1 MKRHRSLA
9 LIFVCILYST
19 LPATGY
25 AADYTV
31 VMNDSLYKISQLFNT
46 PISTIK
52 QDNHLTV
59 DTLYPGQVLY
69 VSAKIHTVI
78 YGDSLF
84 TIARQNGVPLDSLRK
99 ANNKWDDRILPGQQ
113 LMIPGTK
120 PISGSNTVIPYTNSE
135 LDLLA
140 RLIEAEAAGEIY
152 EAKVAVGSVVIN
164 RVQSPEWPSTI
175 TLVINHVAGG
185 YYQFTPVKTGAINKP
200 ASSDSIRA
208 AWAAL
213 YGSDPSK
220 EALFYFDDSSTN
232 QWLWSKTRTAYI
244 DNMVFVK

>member
-1 MKRHRSLA
+1 
-9 LIFVCILYST
+9 
-19 LPATGY
+19 
-25 AADYTV
+25 
-31 VMNDSLYKISQLFNT
+31 MNDSLYKISQLFNT
-46 PISTIK
+46 PINTIK

-84 TIARQNGVPLDSLRK
+84 TIARQYGVPLDSLRK

-152 EAKVAVGSVVIN
+152 EAKVAVGAVVIN

-185 YYQFTPVKTGAINKP
+185 YYQFTPVKTGAISKP

-213 YGSDPSK
+213 YGSDPSR

>member
-1 MKRHRSLA
+1 MKRHRRLV
-9 LIFVCILYST
+9 LIFVCVLYST
-19 LPATGY
+19 LPATAL

-31 VMNDSLYKISQLFNT
+31 VTNDSLYKISQLFNT
-46 PISTIK
+46 PINTIK
-52 QDNHLTV
+52 QENQLTT
-59 DTLYPGQVLY
+59 DTLYPGQVLN
-69 VSAKIHTVI
+69 VSAKIHTVMN
-78 YGDSLF
+78 GDSLF
-84 TIARQNGVPLDSLRK
+84 TIARQYGVPLDSLRK
-99 ANNKWDDRILPGQQ
+99 ANSKWDDRILPGQQ
-113 LMIPGTK
+113 LLIPGAK

-152 EAKVAVGSVVIN
+152 EAKVAVGAVVIN

-175 TLVINHVAGG
+175 TSVINHVAGG
-185 YYQFTPVKTGAINKP
+185 YYQFTPVKNGTINKP

-213 YGSDPSK
+213 YGSDPSI